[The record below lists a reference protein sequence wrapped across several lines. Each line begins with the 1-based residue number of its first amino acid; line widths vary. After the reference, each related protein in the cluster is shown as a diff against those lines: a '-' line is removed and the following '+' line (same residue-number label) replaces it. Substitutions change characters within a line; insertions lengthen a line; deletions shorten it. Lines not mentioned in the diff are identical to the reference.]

1 MMKRLVFAFLF
12 VFATAAV
19 ANALDMHQGFGKY
32 RFGDTCQHIFEG
44 PSFAVERAR
53 PIWNSQLQMFG
64 LAYDPDVV
72 AKSPFT
78 LHYDKDEKP
87 QFEGIPLNRIYY
99 GCNKNT
105 GRFSLVVLVHD
116 LLSVKDLVQKTTAIL
131 GEPTN
136 TTMIQ
141 TIWALPDLY
150 VQIDQVYMI
159 IYDRRAGRV

>member
-1 MMKRLVFAFLF
+1 MKRLILTCLIVL
-12 VFATAAV
+12 AAV
-19 ANALDMHQGFGKY
+19 STAWSMNLQQGFGKY
-32 RFGDTCQHIFEG
+32 RYGESCEKIFSG

-53 PIWNSQLQMFG
+53 PIWNAQLQMFG

-72 AKSPFT
+72 AKSPFI

-87 QFEGIPLNRIYY
+87 AFDGVPLNRIYY
-99 GCNKNT
+99 GCNKDS

-116 LLSVKDLVQKTTAIL
+116 LLSVKQLVEKTTAAL
-131 GEPTN
+131 GAPTN

-159 IYDRRAGRV
+159 IYDRRAGKI